1 MPDPGCGYLPCG
13 MTENGIDSP
22 ARRGTRTLS
31 EARSRQIVADAG
43 IPVSAWATVGDPEAA
58 VDVACSVG
66 LPAVIKLCGD
76 AIAHKTERGLVRL
89 SLTSEDEVRK
99 AATELLAAARPE
111 DGPVELLVST
121 MVRGSR
127 ELIAGMVRNPQFGPC
142 VMLGV
147 GGVLAEAIADA
158 AFRLAPLDRLDAHD
172 LINDLGAQGLLGEFR
187 GEPAVDRHAMAD
199 ILCRL
204 GDLAAD
210 PDVTS
215 VDLNPL
221 IVVNGR
227 AVAVDALV
235 ETSRDADP
243 A

>member
-1 MPDPGCGYLPCG
+1 

-22 ARRGTRTLS
+22 TRRGTRTLS

-58 VDVACSVG
+58 VDVARSVG

-147 GGVLAEAIADA
+147 GGVLAEAVADA

-172 LINDLGAQGLLGEFR
+172 LIDDLGAQALLGEFR
-187 GEPAVDRHAMAD
+187 GEPAVDRNALAD
-199 ILCRL
+199 ILCAL
-204 GDLAAD
+204 GDLATD
-210 PDVTS
+210 PDVAS

-221 IVVNGR
+221 ILVDGQ

-235 ETSRDADP
+235 EASRDKDP